1 MKITCYHAILI
12 AMKEVETIKQIII
25 RIDDTLHKQLKLL
38 AIENNT
44 SIQKIAENL
53 LKEYVKN
60 HQK

>member
-1 MKITCYHAILI
+1 
-12 AMKEVETIKQIII
+12 MKEVETIKQIII